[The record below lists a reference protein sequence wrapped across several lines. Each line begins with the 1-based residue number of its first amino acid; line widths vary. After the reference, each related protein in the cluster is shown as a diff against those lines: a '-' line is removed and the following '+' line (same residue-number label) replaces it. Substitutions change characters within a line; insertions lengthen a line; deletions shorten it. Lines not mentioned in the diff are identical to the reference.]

1 LQVKGNNLRKAL
13 SKLKKQLQEDN
24 KLEIFRSKQYY
35 EKPSEKRRRKK
46 MEGTLRAKR
55 KQQEMTLKKDKY

>member
-1 LQVKGNNLRKAL
+1 MQVRGNNLRRAL

-24 KLEIFRSKQYY
+24 KLEIFKSRQYY
-35 EKPSEKRRRKK
+35 EKPSEKKRRKK

-55 KQQEMTLKKDKY
+55 KQEENTIRKGKY

>member
-1 LQVKGNNLRKAL
+1 MQVKGNNLRKAL

>member
-1 LQVKGNNLRKAL
+1 MQVKGNNVRKAL
-13 SKLKKQLQEDN
+13 SNLKRQLQEDN

-35 EKPSEKRRRKK
+35 EKPSEKKRRKK

-55 KQQEMTLKKDKY
+55 RQEENTIKKGKY

>member
-1 LQVKGNNLRKAL
+1 MQVRGNNLRRAL

-24 KLEIFRSKQYY
+24 KLEIFKSKQYY
-35 EKPSEKRRRKK
+35 EKPSEKKRRKK

-55 KQQEMTLKKDKY
+55 KQEENTIRKGKY

>member
-1 LQVKGNNLRKAL
+1 MRKAL
-13 SKLKKQLQEDN
+13 SNLKRQLQEDN

-35 EKPSEKRRRKK
+35 EKPSEKKRRKK

-55 KQQEMTLKKDKY
+55 RQEENTIKKGKY